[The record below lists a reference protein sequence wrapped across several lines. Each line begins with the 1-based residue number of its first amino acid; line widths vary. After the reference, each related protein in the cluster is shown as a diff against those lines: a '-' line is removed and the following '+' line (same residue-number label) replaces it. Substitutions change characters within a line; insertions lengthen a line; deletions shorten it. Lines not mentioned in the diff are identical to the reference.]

1 MGGSRQ
7 TQTTSQQNNPW
18 APAQPLLNDV
28 LRNAQQYGNDPSMW
42 RPQWSDS
49 TRAGI
54 AGMERQAGQQSA
66 QNPVLQGLVD
76 GGMEG
81 YGVANK
87 TLMDTASGGSLAGN
101 PFLNDMLKTSTGRAA
116 DAVNAQFS
124 GAGRFGSSSHAGVL
138 ADRLGGIETGA
149 RFENYNNE
157 RQRQMAAAG
166 ALQEGGY
173 RSAGFAG
180 QMDQNNAAQN
190 QMMLQAGAMRDQMA
204 NAERTAPMNATQW
217 MAGLGTSIGGMG
229 GSSSGTT
236 ETRTPAN
243 VGGMIGGAAMAGLGA
258 ITGNPMMIAGGLGG
272 IGSGMGGGA
281 GASMLPG
288 MASGGGGGLGGLG
301 GWGGRSVYNDPGSMA
316 NGGWSTSA
324 STPSW
329 MSGLGSWWG

>member
-7 TQTTSQQNNPW
+7 TQTTSQQSNPW

-87 TLMDTASGGSLAGN
+87 ALMDTASGGSLAGN
-101 PFLNDMLKTSTGRAA
+101 PYLNDMLKTSTGRAA

-124 GAGRFGSSSHAGVL
+124 GAGRFGSASHAGVL

-157 RQRQMAAAG
+157 RQRQLAAAG
-166 ALQEGGY
+166 VLQDGGY
-173 RSAGFAG
+173 RAAGFAG
-180 QMDQNNAAQN
+180 QIDQNNAAQN

-229 GSSSGTT
+229 GTSSGTT
-236 ETRTPAN
+236 ESRTPSN
-243 VGGMIGGAAMAGLGA
+243 IPGMILGGGMTALGA
-258 ITGNPMMIAGGLGG
+258 MTGNPMMAMGGL
-272 IGSGMGGGA
+272 SGLSGAAAGGA
-281 GASMLPG
+281 GG
-288 MASGGGGGLGGLG
+288 MPAWGMSGGGLGGLG

-316 NGGWSTSA
+316 NGGWSTNA

-329 MSGLGSWWG
+329 MSGLGNWWGGR